1 MKLYFK
7 NFINLTDE
15 PLEYIK
21 LLKEKF
27 NPRVYHLTDGDYE
40 SELDR
45 HLHGMGTFPL
55 KELLGFIPDDA
66 MVTNEAKRE
75 KKSSLIEFLSDSKKL
90 HTFTK

>member
-21 LLKEKF
+21 SLKEKL
-27 NPRVYHLTDGDYE
+27 NPIVYHLTDGDYS
-40 SELDR
+40 SELDS
-45 HLHGMGTFPL
+45 HLHYGDGSFPL

-75 KKSSLIEFLSDSKKL
+75 KFHEVVTDSNRFRSL
-90 HTFTK
+90 